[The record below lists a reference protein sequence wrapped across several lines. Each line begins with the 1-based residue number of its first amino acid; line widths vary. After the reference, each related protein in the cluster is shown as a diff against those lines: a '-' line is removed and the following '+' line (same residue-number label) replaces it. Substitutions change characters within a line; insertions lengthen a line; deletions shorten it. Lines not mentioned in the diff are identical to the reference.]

1 MTDQKMLIEK
11 ILQDVRSGNAFNAY
25 AEEPPRSVAQAYA
38 IQDELTLSLADPEVS
53 GPVAGWKIAA
63 NSQQLMTRLKLS
75 EPATGRIFAN
85 QRFHGDAKLNAA
97 DYTEFAFEPE
107 IAAVMKT
114 TLNPEN
120 APFTRAQITAAIDRF
135 VPGIELLDMRHTDV
149 PNTHI
154 PDAIA
159 QNISNVGAV
168 LGDLGIEPDALDV
181 NDLQTIVRIDGEV
194 VHDVTG
200 AAPQNPLDAVRWLAN
215 HLALRGFALEEGQ
228 VVFCGTHS
236 PIVYHKGVGAIEVTM
251 SSIGKV
257 KFTLS

>member
-1 MTDQKMLIEK
+1 MTNQKTLIQK
-11 ILQDVRSGNAFNAY
+11 ILKDVVSRKSFDPY

-38 IQDELTLSLADPEVS
+38 IQDELALSLADPDLN

-63 NSQQLMTRLKLS
+63 NSQQLLIRFKLS
-75 EPATGRIFAN
+75 EPATGRIFTN
-85 QRFHGDAKLNAA
+85 QRFDGDATLNVA

-107 IAAVMKT
+107 IVAVMKT
-114 TLNPEN
+114 TLSPEN
-120 APFTRAQITAAIDRF
+120 APFTRAQVLAAIDRF
-135 VPGIELLDMRHTDV
+135 AVGIELLDMRHTDM

-168 LGDLGIEPDALDV
+168 LGGPGIEPEALDV
-181 NDLQTIVRIDGEV
+181 DDLHTVLRIDGEV

-200 AAPQNPLDAVRWLAN
+200 ASPQNPLDAVTWLAN
-215 HLALRGFALEEGQ
+215 HLASRGFALEEGQ

-236 PIVYHKGVGAIEVTM
+236 PIWYHKGAGEIEVTM
-251 SSIGKV
+251 SSIGVAKL
-257 KFTLS
+257 TLI

>member
-1 MTDQKMLIEK
+1 MTDLQTLTRK
-11 ILQDVRSGNAFNAY
+11 ILHDVQSGNAFDPY
-25 AEEPPRSVAQAYA
+25 AEDPPRSLTQAYA
-38 IQDELTLSLADPEVS
+38 IQDALAASLAKPEAR

-63 NSQQLMTRLKLS
+63 NSQQLMTRFKLS
-75 EPATGRIFAN
+75 EPATGRIFAS
-85 QRFHGDAKLNAA
+85 QRIDGDASLKVA

-114 TLNPEN
+114 TLNPQN
-120 APFTRAQITAAIDRF
+120 APFTRAQVIAAIDRF
-135 VPGIELLDMRHTDV
+135 VPGIELLDMRHTDM

-168 LGDLGIEPDALDV
+168 VGGPGVRPEDLNAD
-181 NDLQTIVRIDGEV
+181 DLQTTVRIDGEV

-200 AAPQNPLDAVRWLAN
+200 AAPQNPLDAVIWLAG
-215 HLALRGFALEEGQ
+215 HLASRGLPLEAGQ

-236 PIVYHKGVGAIEVTM
+236 PIWYHKGAGRIEVVM
-251 SSIGKV
+251 SHIGTAAL
-257 KFTLS
+257 TLG